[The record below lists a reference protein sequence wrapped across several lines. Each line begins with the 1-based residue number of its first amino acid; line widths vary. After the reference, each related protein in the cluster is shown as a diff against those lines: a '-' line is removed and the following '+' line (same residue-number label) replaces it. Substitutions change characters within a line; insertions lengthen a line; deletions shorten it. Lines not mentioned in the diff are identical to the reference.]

1 MRRSRGE
8 VGARSVRAPYDGGVT
23 PNPASAHPRPVRSS
37 AMDTPVTVITGAN
50 SGIGRSTAVHLATHG
65 HTVVGTV
72 RAAAKAEK
80 LLAMAAEA
88 GCDVHLVELDVAD
101 DASVVNGMAE
111 VLERF
116 GRVDN
121 LVNNAGVGGNGVVEE
136 CSTEQYAAVMNVDL
150 LGVIRC
156 AQALLP
162 QMRERGT
169 GTIVNISSV
178 VGRFAAPAQA
188 PYTAAKWALEGISEQ
203 MAMELAPFGI
213 RVAIVEP
220 GVTKSAIFAK
230 NIDAPNNTGVY
241 DAHYRRMFGFYATGI
256 PNATDP
262 GEVAEVVRHAIETDQ
277 PQLRY
282 LVSWGAAD
290 IAQGRDRMAD
300 ADWVAL
306 GASADDAEYRRRFN
320 DLFGLELD
328 L

>member
-1 MRRSRGE
+1 
-8 VGARSVRAPYDGGVT
+8 
-23 PNPASAHPRPVRSS
+23 
-37 AMDTPVTVITGAN
+37 
-50 SGIGRSTAVHLATHG
+50 
-65 HTVVGTV
+65 
-72 RAAAKAEK
+72 
-80 LLAMAAEA
+80 
-88 GCDVHLVELDVAD
+88 
-101 DASVVNGMAE
+101 
-111 VLERF
+111 
-116 GRVDN
+116 
-121 LVNNAGVGGNGVVEE
+121 
-136 CSTEQYAAVMNVDL
+136 
-150 LGVIRC
+150 
-156 AQALLP
+156 
-162 QMRERGT
+162 
-169 GTIVNISSV
+169 
-178 VGRFAAPAQA
+178 
-188 PYTAAKWALEGISEQ
+188 
-203 MAMELAPFGI
+203 MELAPFGV

-300 ADWVAL
+300 ADWIAL